1 MMGSEDTMAQL
12 RERLHHQNKDRLID
26 RLANRAD
33 LLVREAVDHAR
44 TIHSHEPL
52 RYNLT
57 VIDYLS
63 QRLSLAE
70 YCLRRNLGYA
80 FYRRL
85 AGEL

>member
-1 MMGSEDTMAQL
+1 MGTITE
-12 RERLHHQNKDRLID
+12 LHGRQRDRLID

-33 LLVREAVDHAR
+33 RLVKQAVEHAH

-70 YCLRRNLGYA
+70 DRLRRNLGYGY
-80 FYRRL
+80 YRRL
-85 AGEL
+85 AAEL